1 MNVKTILGFLRRFVR
16 AREAV
21 SALEY
26 AILVGVVVAAVGAA
40 LVTFSG
46 NIETALTKIGTSVAS
61 VNAPTMPNLTGSGS
75 GTGTGTG
82 TGTTGTS
89 TGTTGTGTG

>member
-1 MNVKTILGFLRRFVR
+1 MKMKTLVQFFRRFLR

-26 AILVGVVVAAVGAA
+26 AILVGVIVAAVGAA

-46 NIETALTKIGTSVAS
+46 DIGTGVTKIGTAVSTVTP
-61 VNAPTMPNLTGSGS
+61 PTMPDLTAAN
-75 GTGTGTG
+75 
-82 TGTTGTS
+82 
-89 TGTTGTGTG
+89 

>member
-1 MNVKTILGFLRRFVR
+1 MTTAPARFVGMLFLMDRKIEMKVKKLLQFFRRFIR

-46 NIETALTKIGTSVAS
+46 NIETAMNTVGTAVKG
-61 VNAPTMPNLTGSGS
+61 VKAPVIPDFSK
-75 GTGTGTG
+75 
-82 TGTTGTS
+82 
-89 TGTTGTGTG
+89 

>member
-1 MNVKTILGFLRRFVR
+1 MKVKNLLQFFRRFLR

-26 AILVGVVVAAVGAA
+26 AILVGVIVAAVGAA

-46 NIETALTKIGTSVAS
+46 NIKTAMTTVGGSVAGIA
-61 VNAPTMPNLTGSGS
+61 APTIPSLGPNI
-75 GTGTGTG
+75 
-82 TGTTGTS
+82 
-89 TGTTGTGTG
+89 

>member
-1 MNVKTILGFLRRFVR
+1 MNLRLLFRIFRRFLR

-40 LVTFSG
+40 LVSFSG
-46 NIETALTKIGTSVAS
+46 NIETAMTTVGGAVAG
-61 VNAPTMPNLTGSGS
+61 VKAPVINLTGG
-75 GTGTGTG
+75 GGG
-82 TGTTGTS
+82 GTTG
-89 TGTTGTGTG
+89 GGATTGGATTGGATT